1 MGLAVAI
8 ALLLAAPAD
17 PIGALRAIPGGPFE
31 ASGVVVP
38 PGGKG
43 LLFVDDARP
52 NMVLWMDLAAD
63 GSLASRPVAIPLG
76 VNVADPEGL
85 TTDGRFVYVVGS
97 QSQGKGRLGAGLAR
111 FRFDPDRKAAE
122 GVETIDELVSLLEA
136 AVPGLRPAQK
146 TKSFLNIEGL
156 AWDAKRGRLLL
167 GLRAPLD
174 GGRAMVVPLKVVD
187 ASGTLVKAN
196 LRAEAPI
203 HVDLGGDGI
212 RGLEA
217 DGAGGYWIIAGG
229 VTGNPHPARLV
240 RWDGEGSAVKVVS
253 TFPAQLKPEGVT
265 RVVVGGR
272 PFTLVICDTSQYLLL
287 P

>member
-1 MGLAVAI
+1 MRLAVAI

-17 PIGALRAIPGGPFE
+17 QSGALHVIPGGPFE

-43 LLFVDDARP
+43 LLFVDDARS

-63 GSLASRPVAIPLG
+63 GSLASRPEAIRLG
-76 VNVADPEGL
+76 VSVADPEGL
-85 TTDGRFVYVVGS
+85 TTDGRYVYVVGS
-97 QSQGKGRLGAGLAR
+97 QSQGKGRVGVGLAR
-111 FRFDPDRKAAE
+111 FRFDPDRKTAE

-146 TKSFLNIEGL
+146 KKSSLNIEGL

-174 GGRAMVVPLKVVD
+174 GGRAMVVPLKLVD
-187 ASGTLVKAN
+187 AGGPLVKAN

-212 RGLEA
+212 RGMEA
-217 DGAGGYWIIAGG
+217 DAAGGYWIIAGG

-240 RWDGEGSAVKVVS
+240 RWDGEGSVVRVVS
-253 TFPAQLKPEGVT
+253 TFPPNLKPEGVT
-265 RVVVGGR
+265 RVIVGGR